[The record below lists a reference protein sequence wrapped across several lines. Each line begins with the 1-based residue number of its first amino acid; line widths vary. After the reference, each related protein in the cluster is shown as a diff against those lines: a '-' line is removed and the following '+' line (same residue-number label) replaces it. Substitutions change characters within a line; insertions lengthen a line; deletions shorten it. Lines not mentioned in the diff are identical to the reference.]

1 MSDYNRTPEEY
12 IERYA
17 KMYCNG
23 DIEEAKKHAIV
34 CEVVKEKNN
43 DVLGRKM

>member
-1 MSDYNRTPEEY
+1 MSETNRTPEEY
-12 IERYA
+12 IQRYA
-17 KMYCNG
+17 DMYCNG

-34 CEVVKEKNN
+34 REVLKEKEN